1 MSDKKKARKASEV
14 VLSLE
19 DRVSKMENKLDI
31 IDVNVKAILNK
42 LNLAGK
48 EPKVRAP
55 EPTKPTQPIAVAK
68 PVSGPIV
75 QAPIPTQEDVVFP
88 QVEAPPEEN
97 RKSVVEQRITYDD
110 GRPVILASVTIS
122 DAEIKTNTI
131 AKIKT
136 DGHGKWHTQLFG
148 GKYIVEVV
156 KGPTA
161 AKRGFKIEYEIE
173 APGDGKPL
181 TLERKQVG

>member
-1 MSDKKKARKASEV
+1 MSNKRKASEI

-19 DRVSKMENKLDI
+19 ERVGRLEKKIDI
-31 IDVNVKAILNK
+31 IDINIKAILNR
-42 LNLAGK
+42 LNLASL
-48 EPKVRAP
+48 EPK
-55 EPTKPTQPIAVAK
+55 PTPQPTPQAQPVAVAR
-68 PVSGPIV
+68 PVSGPV
-75 QAPIPTQEDVVFP
+75 AQAPVPTQEDVVFP
-88 QVEAPPEEN
+88 QVVASPSEN
-97 RKSVVEQRITYDD
+97 RNSVVEQRIIYDD

-122 DAEIKTNTI
+122 DAAIKTNTI
-131 AKIKT
+131 AKVKT

-173 APGDGKPL
+173 IPGDGKPL
-181 TLERKQVG
+181 SLERKQVG

>member
-1 MSDKKKARKASEV
+1 MTEKKKARKASEV

-19 DRVSKMENKLDI
+19 DRIDKMDNKLDI

-42 LNLAGK
+42 LNLAGRRRFQGQK
-48 EPKVRAP
+48 STPA
-55 EPTKPTQPIAVAK
+55 QPVAVSK
-68 PVSGPIV
+68 SVSGPIAK
-75 QAPIPTQEDVVFP
+75 APIPTQEDVVFP
-88 QVEAPPEEN
+88 QIAEPPGEN

-136 DGHGKWHTQLFG
+136 DSHGKWHTQLFG

-173 APGDGKPL
+173 ALGDGKPL